1 MKMEDGTILEM
12 IDLYKHFGSLMAVN
26 GVSLSI
32 DQGQRHAVIGPNG
45 AGKTTLFNLL
55 SGRFKPTRGQILF
68 HGRDITGMSPYRISR
83 LGIARSFQII
93 NVFPQL
99 SVFENM
105 HTVLMSKN
113 HIRYNFVRNVKK
125 WKKVTEETLPLLEQI
140 GLLDKK
146 DVPAGFLSYGE
157 QRALEVGL
165 TIASDPEV
173 ILLDEPTAGMSM
185 DETRQAIKLIDKVT
199 KGKTL
204 VIIEHDMEVVFSL
217 ADVITVMQYGNIV
230 ATGSPEEIQKDQR
243 VKEAYLGDS
252 KDVGTS

>member
-1 MKMEDGTILEM
+1 MEDRTILEVK
-12 IDLYKHFGSLMAVN
+12 DLYKHFGNLTAVN
-26 GVSLSI
+26 GINLSV
-32 DQGQRHAVIGPNG
+32 DKGKRHAIIGPNG

-68 HGRDITGMSPYRISR
+68 HGEDITGMPPYRISR

-99 SVFENM
+99 SVFENI
-105 HTVLMSKN
+105 HAVLMSKH
-113 HIRYNFVRNVKK
+113 HIRYQFLRNLKK
-125 WKKVTEETLPLLEQI
+125 WKNVTEETFPLLEQI

-146 DVPAGFLSYGE
+146 DVLAGFLSYGE

-165 TIASDPEV
+165 TIASDPEL

-185 DETRQAIKLIDKVT
+185 DETRQAIKLIDRVT

-204 VIIEHDMEVVFSL
+204 VIIEHDMEVIFSL
-217 ADVITVMQYGNIV
+217 ADLITVMQYGEV
-230 ATGSPEEIQKDQR
+230 VTTGAPEEIRKDQR
-243 VKEAYLGDS
+243 VKEAYLGDN
-252 KDVGTS
+252 

>member
-1 MKMEDGTILEM
+1 MEDGTILEM
-12 IDLYKHFGSLMAVN
+12 IDLYKNFGQLMAIK
-26 GVSLSI
+26 GFSLSI
-32 DQGQRHAVIGPNG
+32 VRGKRHAIIGPNG
-45 AGKTTLFNLL
+45 AGKTTFFNLL
-55 SGRFKPTRGQILF
+55 SGRFKPTRGRILF
-68 HGRDITGMSPYRISR
+68 NGRDITGMSPYRISR

-99 SVFENM
+99 SVFENV
-105 HTVLMSKN
+105 HAVLMSKN
-113 HIRYNFVRNVKK
+113 HIRYDFLRNIKR
-125 WKKVTEETLPLLEQI
+125 WKKLTEETVSLLEQI

-157 QRALEVGL
+157 QRELEVGL
-165 TIASDPEV
+165 TIASDPEL

-204 VIIEHDMEVVFSL
+204 VIIEHDMEVIFSL
-217 ADVITVMQYGNIV
+217 ADVITVMNYGEIV
-230 ATGSPEEIQKDQR
+230 ATGSPEEIQKNQK

-252 KDVGTS
+252 

>member
-12 IDLYKHFGSLMAVN
+12 IDLYKNFGDLMAIN
-26 GVSLSI
+26 GLSFSI
-32 DQGQRHAVIGPNG
+32 GKGKRHAIIGPNG
-45 AGKTTLFNLL
+45 AGNTTVFNLL

-68 HGRDITGMSPYRISR
+68 HGRDITGMAPYRISR

-99 SVFENM
+99 SVFENV
-105 HTVLMSKN
+105 HAVLMSKN
-113 HIRYNFVRNVKK
+113 HIRYNFLRNVKR
-125 WKKVTEETLPLLEQI
+125 WEKVAQEAVSLLEQI

-146 DVPAGFLSYGE
+146 EVPAGFLSYGE
-157 QRALEVGL
+157 QRGLEVGL

-185 DETRQAIKLIDKVT
+185 DETRQAIKLIDRVT

-204 VIIEHDMEVVFSL
+204 VIIEHDMEVIFSL
-217 ADVITVMQYGNIV
+217 ADVITVMHYGEIV
-230 ATGSPEEIQKDQR
+230 ATGSPEEIRKDQK
-243 VKEAYLGDS
+243 VKEAYLGDY
-252 KDVGTS
+252 

>member
-1 MKMEDGTILEM
+1 MENGAILEVKG
-12 IDLYKHFGSLMAVN
+12 LYKHFGNLAAVN

-32 DQGQRHAVIGPNG
+32 GQGKRHAIIGPNG

-68 HGRDITGMSPYRISR
+68 RGEDITGMSPYRISR

-99 SVFENM
+99 SVFENI
-105 HTVLMSKN
+105 HTVLMSK
-113 HIRYNFVRNVKK
+113 HRIRFQFLRNLNK
-125 WKKVTEETLPLLEQI
+125 WKNVTEETFPLLEQI

-146 DVPAGFLSYGE
+146 DVLAGFLSYGE

-165 TIASDPEV
+165 TIASDPQL

-185 DETRQAIKLIDKVT
+185 DETRQAIKLIDRVT

-204 VIIEHDMEVVFSL
+204 VIIEHDMEVIFSL
-217 ADVITVMQYGNIV
+217 ADLITVMQYGEV
-230 ATGSPEEIQKDQR
+230 VTTGAPEEIRKDRR
-243 VKEAYLGDS
+243 VKEAYLGDN
-252 KDVGTS
+252 

>member
-12 IDLYKHFGSLMAVN
+12 IDLYKNFGDLMAIN
-26 GVSLSI
+26 GFSLSI
-32 DQGQRHAVIGPNG
+32 VRGKRHAIIGPNG

-55 SGRFKPTRGQILF
+55 SGRFKPTRGRILF
-68 HGRDITGMSPYRISR
+68 NGRDITGMSPYRISR

-99 SVFENM
+99 SVFENV
-105 HTVLMSKN
+105 HAVLMSKN
-113 HIRYNFVRNVKK
+113 HIRYDFLRNIKR
-125 WKKVTEETLPLLEQI
+125 WKKLTEETVSLLEQI

-146 DVPAGFLSYGE
+146 EVPAGFLSYGE
-157 QRALEVGL
+157 QRGLEIGL
-165 TIASDPEV
+165 TIASDPEI

-185 DETRQAIKLIDKVT
+185 DETRQAIKLIDRVT

-204 VIIEHDMEVVFSL
+204 VIIEHDMEVIFSL

-230 ATGSPEEIQKDQR
+230 ATGSPEEIRRNQK
-243 VKEAYLGDS
+243 VKEAYLGDY
-252 KDVGTS
+252 

>member
-1 MKMEDGTILEM
+1 MEDGTILEM

-113 HIRYNFVRNVKK
+113 HIRYNFVRNLKK

-146 DVPAGFLSYGE
+146 EVPAGFLSYGE
-157 QRALEVGL
+157 QRGLEVGL

-185 DETRQAIKLIDKVT
+185 DETRQAIKLIDRVT

-204 VIIEHDMEVVFSL
+204 VIIEHDMEVIFSL
-217 ADVITVMQYGNIV
+217 ADVITVMQYGEIV
-230 ATGSPEEIQKDQR
+230 ATGSPEEIRKDQR
-243 VKEAYLGDS
+243 VKEAYLGD
-252 KDVGTS
+252 

>member
-1 MKMEDGTILEM
+1 MEDGTILEM
-12 IDLYKHFGSLMAVN
+12 IDLYKNFGDLMVIN
-26 GVSLSI
+26 GLSLSI
-32 DQGQRHAVIGPNG
+32 GKGKRHAIIGPNG

-68 HGRDITGMSPYRISR
+68 HGRDITGMAPYRISR

-99 SVFENM
+99 SVFENV

-113 HIRYNFVRNVKK
+113 HIRYNFLRNVKR
-125 WKKVTEETLPLLEQI
+125 WGKVAQEAVSLLEQI
-140 GLLDKK
+140 GLLEKK
-146 DVPAGFLSYGE
+146 EVPAGFLSYGE
-157 QRALEVGL
+157 QRGLEVGL

-185 DETRQAIKLIDKVT
+185 DETRQAIKLIDRVT

-204 VIIEHDMEVVFSL
+204 MIIEHDMEVIFSL
-217 ADVITVMQYGNIV
+217 ADVITVMHYGEIV
-230 ATGSPEEIQKDQR
+230 ATGSPEEIRKDQK
-243 VKEAYLGDS
+243 VKEAYLGDY
-252 KDVGTS
+252 

>member
-1 MKMEDGTILEM
+1 MEDGTILEM
-12 IDLYKHFGSLMAVN
+12 VDLYKNFGELTAIN
-26 GVSLSI
+26 GFNLSI
-32 DQGQRHAVIGPNG
+32 VKGKRHAIIGPNG

-55 SGRFKPTRGQILF
+55 SGRFKPTRGRIVF
-68 HGRDITGMSPYRISR
+68 NGRDITGMSPYRISR

-99 SVFENM
+99 SVFENV
-105 HTVLMSKN
+105 HAVLMSKN
-113 HIRYNFVRNVKK
+113 HIRYDFLRNIKR
-125 WKKVTEETLPLLEQI
+125 WKRLTEETVSLLEQI

-157 QRALEVGL
+157 QRGLEVGL
-165 TIASDPEV
+165 TIASDPEI

-185 DETRQAIKLIDKVT
+185 DETRQAIKLIDRVT

-204 VIIEHDMEVVFSL
+204 VIIEHDMEVIFSL

-230 ATGSPEEIQKDQR
+230 ATGSPEEIRKNQK
-243 VKEAYLGDS
+243 VKEAYLGDY
-252 KDVGTS
+252 

>member
-12 IDLYKHFGSLMAVN
+12 IDLYKNFGDLMAIN
-26 GVSLSI
+26 GLSLSI
-32 DQGQRHAVIGPNG
+32 GKGKRHAIIGPNG

-68 HGRDITGMSPYRISR
+68 HGRDITGMAPYRISR

-99 SVFENM
+99 SVFENV
-105 HTVLMSKN
+105 HAVLMSKN
-113 HIRYNFVRNVKK
+113 HIRYNFLRNVKR
-125 WKKVTEETLPLLEQI
+125 WEKVAQEAVSLLEQI

-146 DVPAGFLSYGE
+146 EVPAGFLSYGE
-157 QRALEVGL
+157 QRGLEVGL

-185 DETRQAIKLIDKVT
+185 DETRQAIKLIDRVT

-204 VIIEHDMEVVFSL
+204 VIIEHDMEVIFSL
-217 ADVITVMQYGNIV
+217 ADVITVMHYGEIV
-230 ATGSPEEIQKDQR
+230 ATGSPEEIRKDQK
-243 VKEAYLGDS
+243 VKEAYLGDY
-252 KDVGTS
+252 